1 MTSLSVLSVLSTGPS
16 WAVLVA
22 REHAPRPWVTTGS
35 VPWVPVG
42 AAPRRIVG
50 PAPGTVTGQVDDL
63 VAEPAGFD
71 AAFPT
76 LFRSAYQAAFR
87 ILGSRAEAEEVAQ
100 EALARSLTRWNRVAP
115 YAEAWVTRT
124 AVNLAIDVYRRRAK
138 APPPGRAEPVAGV
151 DEHVELRADLVRA
164 LKGLSRRQR
173 DVVVLRYLFGYSERE
188 IAASLGIAAGSV
200 KRHASRG
207 LAALRSEMGPAVDAF
222 AVPAPGVSPPETIDV
237 TDPAQPAVTEDL
249 AEGEKP

>member
-1 MTSLSVLSVLSTGPS
+1 MDSVGPAPPIRLLGP
-16 WAVLVA
+16 WA
-22 REHAPRPWVTTGS
+22 TTGS
-35 VPWVPVG
+35 LPWMPAG
-42 AAPRRIVG
+42 GAPRRSTV
-50 PAPGTVTGQVDDL
+50 PSPGTVTGQVDDL

-76 LFRSAYQAAFR
+76 LFRSAYQAAYR

-100 EALARSLTRWNRVAP
+100 EALARSLTRWSRVAP

-138 APPPGRAEPVAGV
+138 APPPGRAESVAPV

-188 IAASLGIAAGSV
+188 IAAALGIATGSV

-207 LAALRSEMGPAVDAF
+207 LSALRAEMGPAAAAFDA
-222 AVPAPGVSPPETIDV
+222 PSPPDQATQIIDV
-237 TDPAQPAVTEDL
+237 TDHARRAVTEDVP
-249 AEGEKP
+249 EGEMP

>member
-1 MTSLSVLSVLSTGPS
+1 
-16 WAVLVA
+16 
-22 REHAPRPWVTTGS
+22 
-35 VPWVPVG
+35 
-42 AAPRRIVG
+42 
-50 PAPGTVTGQVDDL
+50 VTGEVDDL

-71 AAFPT
+71 AAFPK

-100 EALARSLTRWNRVAP
+100 EALARSLTRWHRVAP
-115 YAEAWVTRT
+115 YADAWVTRT

-138 APPPGRAEPVAGV
+138 APLPGRAESVAGV

-164 LKGLSRRQR
+164 LKNLSRRQR

-188 IAASLGIAAGSV
+188 IADALGIAPGSV

-207 LAALRSEMGPAVDAF
+207 LTALRAEMGPAAAAF
-222 AVPAPGVSPPETIDV
+222 EPAPRDEPAQIIDV
-237 TDPAQPAVTEDL
+237 TDHALPSVTQDVP
-249 AEGEKP
+249 EGERP